1 MIWPDIIVRKKPRS
15 KKTNENSFY
24 SLPKRCKKLASYIP
38 LSQHTVNCL
47 ALPGSGAGECY
58 DPLPIVFQRSSFSL
72 NLTGQ
77 ILKLIFF
84 CSDTSLPPLNYSFL
98 NRNSRYQT
106 LDSFHLLALTLFLW
120 FFCSHTSNIKEEI
133 HAQKA
138 LLE

>member
-84 CSDTSLPPLNYSFL
+84 CSDTSLPPPNYSFL
-98 NRNSRYQT
+98 NRNSRASK
-106 LDSFHLLALTLFLW
+106 LLTLFT
-120 FFCSHTSNIKEEI
+120 FSHLYYFYGSSVHTLQI
-133 HAQKA
+133 
-138 LLE
+138 